1 MLYVVI
7 YTTERNNANLT
18 NFFLSNQFMKAKLL
32 ISSMSSEIKKMDK
45 IIQKHFSDV
54 EYTN

>member
-7 YTTERNNANLT
+7 FTTERNNANLT
-18 NFFLSNQFMKAKLL
+18 NFFLFNQFMKAKLL

>member
-7 YTTERNNANLT
+7 FTTERNNANLT
-18 NFFLSNQFMKAKLL
+18 NFFLSNQFMKAKVL

-45 IIQKHFSDV
+45 IIQKHF
-54 EYTN
+54 

>member
-7 YTTERNNANLT
+7 FTTERNNANLA

-45 IIQKHFSDV
+45 IIQKHF
-54 EYTN
+54 